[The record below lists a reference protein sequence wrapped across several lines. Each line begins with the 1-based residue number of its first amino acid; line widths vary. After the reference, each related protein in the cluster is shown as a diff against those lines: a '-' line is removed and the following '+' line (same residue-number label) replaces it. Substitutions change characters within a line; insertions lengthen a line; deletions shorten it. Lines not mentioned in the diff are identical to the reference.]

1 MPELNYFSK
10 LLRGFESG
18 ETDRISE
25 FHHNEIRKIV
35 ITYTKKLLRAA
46 YLSRG
51 SNRYTRLSFQ
61 FALILSFFPA
71 THVGAVTFKS
81 GEAIIFESSDEL
93 ADDLIATGITV
104 TIDGTIHGEALTLS
118 ERLRMRGVVHGAM
131 ISAAASMNI
140 DGTIEGSLVGAGRNI
155 YIEGIVE
162 GSSYL
167 FGESIEISP
176 SAILSRDLQAFA
188 GELLLEGRII
198 GDLRG
203 FFETVIIDGAIDGD
217 LDITCDILEIRESA
231 EILGNVTYSS
241 ATEAVI
247 EDGAVI
253 VGSIE
258 RKEPEALIMESDFS
272 GWFWVGRMY
281 SFLASLVIG
290 ILAIFVLG
298 ELFRN
303 TTNSI
308 RKNGAKSAGFGIL
321 FYSAGLVTAF
331 FLVFTVV
338 GIPAAALISLIM
350 AVVFL
355 TAKIF
360 VATALG
366 SILLRKDDTGG
377 KGILAAQMALGSA
390 ILIILFTIP
399 YLGWVLY
406 FVIAILGSGALT
418 LSFLNR
424 D

>member
-1 MPELNYFSK
+1 MS
-10 LLRGFESG
+10 
-18 ETDRISE
+18 
-25 FHHNEIRKIV
+25 
-35 ITYTKKLLRAA
+35 TYTRKALRVAPK
-46 YLSRG
+46 SCNF
-51 SNRYTRLSFQ
+51 NRYAKVSIHL
-61 FALILSFFPA
+61 ALILFFFLSSN
-71 THVGAVTFKS
+71 VGAVTFKS
-81 GEAIIFESSDEL
+81 GDEIVLESSDEL
-93 ADDLIATGITV
+93 ADDLIATGKTV

-131 ISAAASMNI
+131 ISGAVSLNI

-167 FGESIEISP
+167 IGQSIEISP
-176 SAILSRDLQAFA
+176 SAILSRDLQACA

-203 FFETVIIDGAIDGD
+203 FFGTIIIDGAIDGD
-217 LDITCDILEIRESA
+217 LDITCDNLEIRESA

-241 ATEAVI
+241 STEAVI

-258 RKEPEALIMESDFS
+258 REEPDELITESDFS
-272 GWFWVGRMY
+272 GLFWVGRMY

-303 TTNSI
+303 TTKSI

-321 FYSAGLVTAF
+321 FYSVGLVTAF

-377 KGILAAQMALGSA
+377 NGILAAQMALGSA

-406 FVIAILGSGALT
+406 FVTAILGSGALT